1 MGKLFGSYL
10 KKLRLDR
17 KMSLREVEKMAKISN
32 AYLSQVERGERN
44 IPTLK
49 ILSRV
54 AKAYGVE
61 VGELIKR
68 AEEEFE
74 NKSQKENEISNP
86 DSEYISRGYEGLS
99 DEGKKILKE
108 YLQYI
113 MEKER
118 SKWNKS

>member
-1 MGKLFGSYL
+1 MGKQFGIYL

-17 KMSLREVEKMAKISN
+17 KMSLREVEKIAKISN

-74 NKSQKENEISNP
+74 NKGQKENEISNP

>member
-1 MGKLFGSYL
+1 MGKQFGNYL
-10 KKLRLDR
+10 KKIRLDR
-17 KMSLREVEKMAKISN
+17 NMSLRDVEKTAKISN

-49 ILSRV
+49 ILSRI
-54 AKAYGVE
+54 AKTYGVQVSE
-61 VGELIKR
+61 FIKR

-74 NKSQKENEISNP
+74 NESKVKKEIPNP
-86 DSEYISRGYEGLS
+86 DPEYIYREYMSLS

-113 MEKER
+113 KEKER
-118 SKWNKS
+118 SKWNKK

>member
-54 AKAYGVE
+54 AKAYGIE
-61 VGELIKR
+61 VSELTKR

-86 DSEYISRGYEGLS
+86 DSEYIRRGYEGLS

>member
-17 KMSLREVEKMAKISN
+17 KMNLRDVEKTAKISN

-61 VGELIKR
+61 VSELIKR

-74 NKSQKENEISNP
+74 NKSRKENEISNP

-99 DEGKKILKE
+99 DEGKKTLKE

>member
-1 MGKLFGSYL
+1 MGKQFGIYL

-17 KMSLREVEKMAKISN
+17 KMSLREVEKIGKISN

-74 NKSQKENEISNP
+74 NKSQIENEIPNP

-99 DEGKKILKE
+99 HEGKKTLKE

>member
-17 KMSLREVEKMAKISN
+17 KMSLREVEKTAKISN

-61 VGELIKR
+61 VSELTKR

-74 NKSQKENEISNP
+74 NKSRKENEISNP